1 MLKSWAILVVLAS
14 AAAATPAAAELVVE
28 GNVVFGDAEI
38 EAAAY
43 RDGAVDAGAV
53 ERLYLRAGYLD
64 ARVELTVEEGVPPTL
79 AITEGARYRVAAL
92 DVDNDSPLSRDE
104 VAAFIP
110 FGPGDAPSPPDLR
123 DGLIALLAKL
133 ADRGYLRAE
142 AEYAVTDAGA
152 ARVDVVVAV
161 RAGERFA
168 AGEIHLVGV
177 RRRDEEA
184 IREKLETR
192 PGKPLHERALARDL
206 LTIIDYYRE
215 RGYPTASAHPRA
227 FEFAERYKEIDFA
240 VIVEPGDKVTV
251 TAIDIVGN
259 RRTRDGVIRREI
271 LTVPGEPYDIE
282 RLRKSARRIYNLKY
296 FEAEPDVELVD
307 AEAGRLRVTV
317 VERPTYRVTGA
328 LAYEPRQ
335 GEAAAAL
342 IGEMDARLA
351 NLFGT
356 GRELDAR
363 YRRLAVESTD
373 AAAAYYEPWI
383 GGVDL
388 FAQPSGLYKGR
399 VTYRKA
405 TGELA
410 LGTHPLVDLTVA
422 AGGGFDRVWKENASR
437 KYKVFTWAT
446 YDSRDY
452 FDNPRRGWQAFGRV
466 ELGVKEYL
474 ADGFRE
480 RVPRLELDAWRFW
493 PTTRSQ
499 VLAARGRAE
508 GFVSQRT
515 SLDEVFPLGGY
526 ADLRG
531 FKEEQFLTDRYVL
544 ATVEYRFLTGRG
556 SRLFLFVDSAYRHLK
571 TEQTFDEGF
580 NVGYGAGFR
589 AATAVGTYGVDY
601 GLAAGDNP
609 LDGKIHVSITQEF

>member
-1 MLKSWAILVVLAS
+1 MLKIWAIPVVLAS
-14 AAAATPAAAELVVE
+14 AAAAAPAAAELAVE
-28 GNVVFGDAEI
+28 GNAAFGDAEI

-64 ARVELTVEEGVPPTL
+64 ARVESTAEEGAPPALT
-79 AITEGARYRVAAL
+79 ITEGAQYRVAAL
-92 DVDNDSPLSRDE
+92 DVDNDSPLSRGE

-123 DGLIALLAKL
+123 EGLIALLAEL

-142 AEYAVTDAGA
+142 AEYAVTDAGP
-152 ARVDVVVAV
+152 ARVDVAVAV
-161 RAGERFA
+161 RAGERYA
-168 AGEIHLVGV
+168 AGEIHLRGV
-177 RRRDEEA
+177 NPRDEDA
-184 IREKLETR
+184 IREKFETR
-192 PGKPLHERALARDL
+192 PGKPVRERALARDL

-215 RGYPTASAHPRA
+215 RGYPAASARPRA
-227 FEFAERYKEIDFA
+227 FEFAEPYKEIDFD
-240 VIVEPGDKVTV
+240 VIIEPGDRVTV
-251 TAIDIVGN
+251 SAVDIVGN
-259 RRTRDGVIRREI
+259 RRTRDAVIRREL

-296 FEAEPDVELVD
+296 FEAEPEVELVD
-307 AEAGRLRVTV
+307 ADAGRLRVTV
-317 VERPTYRVTGA
+317 AERPTYRVTGA

-335 GEAAAAL
+335 DETDAAL
-342 IGEMDARLA
+342 IGEMAARLA

-363 YRRLAVESTD
+363 YRRLAAESTD
-373 AAAAYYEPWI
+373 AAATYYEPWI

-388 FAQPSGLYKGR
+388 FAQPSGLYKER
-399 VTYRKA
+399 TTYRKA
-405 TGELA
+405 SGELA

-422 AGGGFDRVWKENASR
+422 AGGGFDRVWEENASR

-452 FDNPRRGWQAFGRV
+452 FDNPRRGWQAYGRV

-480 RVPRLELDAWRFW
+480 RVPRLELDAWRFR
-493 PTTRSQ
+493 PTTRNQ
-499 VLAARGRAE
+499 VLAARGRAQ

-531 FKEEQFLTDRYVL
+531 FKEEQFLTDRQAL

-556 SRLFLFVDSAYRHLK
+556 GRLFLFVDAAYRHLK
-571 TEQTFDEGF
+571 TDETFDEGVS
-580 NVGYGAGFR
+580 VGYGAGFR
-589 AATAVGTYGVDY
+589 AATPVGTYGVDY
-601 GLAAGDNP
+601 GLAAGDSP

>member
-1 MLKSWAILVVLAS
+1 MLKNRAILVVLAS
-14 AAAATPAAAELVVE
+14 AAAAVPASAELTLE
-28 GNVVFGDAEI
+28 GNAAFGDAEI

-43 RDGAVDAGAV
+43 RDGSVDVSAV
-53 ERLYLRAGYLD
+53 ERLYSRAGYLD
-64 ARVELTVEEGVPPTL
+64 ARVELTAEEGRPPTL
-79 AITEGARYRVAAL
+79 TISEGTQYRVATL
-92 DVDNDSPLSRDE
+92 DVDNESPLSRDE
-104 VAAFIP
+104 AAAFVP
-110 FGPGDAPSPPDLR
+110 FGPGDPPSPPDLR
-123 DGLIALLAKL
+123 EGLIALLAEL
-133 ADRGYLRAE
+133 AGRGYLRAE
-142 AEYAVTDAGA
+142 AEYAITDAGER
-152 ARVDVVVAV
+152 RVDVAVAV
-161 RAGERFA
+161 RAGERYA

-177 RRRDEEA
+177 RPRDEEA
-184 IREKLETR
+184 IRDKLETR
-192 PGKPLHERALARDL
+192 PGKPLHERTLARDL
-206 LTIIDYYRE
+206 LSIIDYYRE
-215 RGYPTASAHPRA
+215 RGYPTASARPRA
-227 FEFAERYKEIDFA
+227 FEIAERYKEIDFD
-240 VIVEPGDKVTV
+240 VIVEPGGKVTV

-259 RRTRDGVIRREI
+259 RRTRDGVIRHE
-271 LTVPGEPYDIE
+271 LLAVPGEPYDVE

-296 FEAEPDVELVD
+296 FEAEPDIELVD
-307 AEAGRLRVTV
+307 AGAGRLRVTV

-328 LAYEPRQ
+328 LAYEPAE
-335 GEAAAAL
+335 GETAAAL
-342 IGEMDARLA
+342 IGELDARLA
-351 NLFGT
+351 NLAGT

-373 AAAAYYEPWI
+373 AAATYYEPWI

-388 FAQPSGLYKGR
+388 FAQPSGLYKER

-405 TGELA
+405 AGELA

-422 AGGGFDRVWKENASR
+422 AGGGFDRVWKESASR

-452 FDNPRRGWQAFGRV
+452 FDNPRRGWQAHGRL

-474 ADGFRE
+474 ADRFRE

-493 PTTRSQ
+493 STTRNQ
-499 VLAARGRAE
+499 VLAARGRVQ

-531 FKEEQFLTDRYVL
+531 FKEEQFLTDRQAL

-556 SRLFLFVDSAYRHLK
+556 NRLFLFVDAAYRHLK
-571 TEQTFDEGF
+571 TEKTFDEGLS
-580 NVGYGAGFR
+580 VGYGGGFR

-601 GLAAGDNP
+601 GLAAGDGP

>member
-14 AAAATPAAAELVVE
+14 AAAAAPAAAELAVE
-28 GNVVFGDAEI
+28 GNAAFGDAEI

-43 RDGAVDAGAV
+43 RDGSVDVSAV

-64 ARVELTVEEGVPPTL
+64 VRVESTAEEGAPPTL
-79 AITEGARYRVAAL
+79 SITEGTQYRVAAL
-92 DVDNDSPLSRDE
+92 DVANESPLSRDE

-110 FGPGDAPSPPDLR
+110 FGQGDAPSPPDLR
-123 DGLIALLAKL
+123 EGLIALLAEL

-142 AEYAVTDAGA
+142 AEYAVTDAGPG
-152 ARVDVVVAV
+152 RVDVAVAV
-161 RAGERFA
+161 RAGERYA
-168 AGEIHLVGV
+168 AGEIHLRGV
-177 RRRDEEA
+177 RPRDEDA

-192 PGKPLHERALARDL
+192 PGKPLRERALARDF

-215 RGYPTASAHPRA
+215 RGYPTASARPRA
-227 FEFAERYKEIDFA
+227 FEVAENYKEIDFD
-240 VIVEPGDKVTV
+240 VIVEPGGKVTV
-251 TAIDIVGN
+251 TAIDVVGN
-259 RRTRDGVIRREI
+259 RRTRDAVIRREL
-271 LTVPGEPYDIE
+271 LTVPGEPYDVE
-282 RLRKSARRIYNLKY
+282 RLRKSVRRIYNLKY
-296 FEAEPDVELVD
+296 FEAEPDIELAD
-307 AEAGRLRVTV
+307 AESGRLRVTV

-335 GEAAAAL
+335 GETDAAL

-356 GRELDAR
+356 GRELDAL

-373 AAAAYYEPWI
+373 AAATYYEPWI

-388 FAQPSGLYKGR
+388 FAQPSGLFKAR

-405 TGELA
+405 SGELA

-437 KYKVFTWAT
+437 KYKLFTWAT

-452 FDNPRRGWQAFGRV
+452 FDNPRQGWQAHGRL

-493 PTTRSQ
+493 PTTRNQ
-499 VLAARGRAE
+499 VLAARGRAQ

-531 FKEEQFLTDRYVL
+531 FKEEQFLTDRQGL

-556 SRLFLFVDSAYRHLK
+556 GRLFLFVDAAYHHLK
-571 TEQTFDEGF
+571 TEETFDEGID
-580 NVGYGAGFR
+580 VGYGAGFR
-589 AATAVGTYGVDY
+589 AATPVGTYGVDY

>member
-14 AAAATPAAAELVVE
+14 APAAAPATAELAVE
-28 GNVVFGDAEI
+28 GNVAFGDAEI

-43 RDGAVDAGAV
+43 RDGAVDGAAV

-64 ARVELTVEEGVPPTL
+64 ARVELTVEEDVPPTL

-123 DGLIALLAKL
+123 EGLIALLAKL

-152 ARVDVVVAV
+152 ARVDVAVAV
-161 RAGERFA
+161 RAGEKYA
-168 AGEIHLVGV
+168 AGEIHLVGA

-192 PGKPLHERALARDL
+192 PSKPLQERALARDL

-215 RGYPTASAHPRA
+215 RGYPTASARPRA

-240 VIVEPGDKVTV
+240 VIIEPGDKVTV
-251 TAIDIVGN
+251 TAIGIVGN

-335 GEAAAAL
+335 GETAAAV

-388 FAQPSGLYKGR
+388 FAQPSGLYKER
-399 VTYRKA
+399 VTYRRA
-405 TGELA
+405 TGERRRLRPSVERKREPEVQSFH
-410 LGTHPLVDLTVA
+410 LGDVRQPGLLRQPA
-422 AGGGFDRVWKENASR
+422 AGLASVRPRGTRRQGIPGRRLPGAGAAAGARRVALL
-437 KYKVFTWAT
+437 AH
-446 YDSRDY
+446 DSQPG
-452 FDNPRRGWQAFGRV
+452 PRGARPRPGLRLAADESGRSFPAGRV
-466 ELGVKEYL
+466 
-474 ADGFRE
+474 R
-480 RVPRLELDAWRFW
+480 RPPRL
-493 PTTRSQ
+493 
-499 VLAARGRAE
+499 
-508 GFVSQRT
+508 
-515 SLDEVFPLGGY
+515 
-526 ADLRG
+526 
-531 FKEEQFLTDRYVL
+531 
-544 ATVEYRFLTGRG
+544 
-556 SRLFLFVDSAYRHLK
+556 
-571 TEQTFDEGF
+571 
-580 NVGYGAGFR
+580 
-589 AATAVGTYGVDY
+589 
-601 GLAAGDNP
+601 
-609 LDGKIHVSITQEF
+609 